1 MEENERREKSQALH
15 KESQKQYDKQQNA
28 LCFVVLGGISLIIGI
43 IFIFLSFKR
52 EYNVLTGIDTGSIA
66 FVICI
71 LMLSI
76 GVISLAYGLTKFLLA
91 HFKQKKIIDEINH
104 LKQ

>member
-1 MEENERREKSQALH
+1 MDEQERREKSQALH

-28 LCFVVLGGISLIIGI
+28 MCFVVLGGIALIIGI

-66 FVICI
+66 FVICV
-71 LMLSI
+71 LMLSV
-76 GVISLAYGLTKFLLA
+76 GVISLAFGLTKFFRALI
-91 HFKQKKIIDEINH
+91 KQKKIIKEINQ
-104 LKQ
+104 LK